1 LTKQNHHVVEMVAC
15 VVVPLAAVCLKVL
28 LLVLLAVLV
37 AVLVAFAAVCL
48 RVLSL
53 VPLAV
58 LVAVLVAAGVPAETP
73 WLWCKNGYGILHYY
87 TYTCYSIWT

>member
-1 LTKQNHHVVEMVAC
+1 MVEMVAC
-15 VVVPLAAVCLKVL
+15 VVVPLAAVCLRVL

-37 AVLVAFAAVCL
+37 AVPVALAALCL

-53 VPLAV
+53 VLLAV
-58 LVAVLVAAGVPAETP
+58 LVAVLVAAGVAAATRF
-73 WLWCKNGYGILHYY
+73 LWCKNGHGILHYY

>member
-1 LTKQNHHVVEMVAC
+1 MVEMVAC
-15 VVVPLAAVCLKVL
+15 VVVPL
-28 LLVLLAVLV
+28 
-37 AVLVAFAAVCL
+37 AAVCL